1 LLVTTNKRCLTALI
15 VLVLSAVP
23 DIAAAADPENCLSCH
38 RYRGLARVEDDATI
52 RLYYVNPE
60 YYDKALGPHA
70 RLRCTDC
77 HESSEVS
84 VIPHTTVSP
93 VDCTRICH
101 LTPETKT
108 EIVFAHDRVADMLT
122 GSVHDE
128 AVLDASNEA
137 LGSPLAPG
145 QARCLLCHDEPTFRR
160 GSHTWAEQEAP
171 IARCNVCHGE
181 ELPIDTRYYYWHV
194 HARSRPARSRESLV
208 RVCALCHSN
217 PAILDQAQLPD
228 TTASYLASFHGK
240 AMLLGSTSTAA
251 CLDCHTGP
259 MQNVHMMESAE
270 QPGSPTNPQQL
281 ANTCRGPGCHPTAGH
296 AVGSAAVHLELAS
309 GGGIEYFIASMFIV
323 LIVFT
328 FGPSAL
334 LTALEMLQV
343 VVGRHDPEHHRRRA
357 LAERLMADV
366 QGRERLKRFTPHQRV
381 QHWILFAS
389 FTALVLTGFPLKFA
403 DHNWAEW
410 LVAQMGGLSIARL
423 IHRWAGMVL
432 IVGCCYHIVYVG
444 VHARRQR
451 RRTGKSWVDT
461 IADLPM
467 VMRGEDWRDLIH
479 LLGFLLFL
487 RRTRPKAGRFSLE
500 EKFEYFGVFWGIALL
515 GITGV
520 LMWANA
526 WTTRYLPGRVLT
538 VIYVVHTFEAFLALL
553 HVGIVHLISVIFAPS
568 VFPISPAMFT
578 GMTPPEEM
586 AEGHAAMLTEVSEA
600 LPGARA
606 GEANHG

>member
-1 LLVTTNKRCLTALI
+1 MLATINKRCVPALI
-15 VLVLSAVP
+15 VLGLLGVP
-23 DIAAAADPENCLSCH
+23 DAAVAADPENCLSCH
-38 RYRGLARVEDDATI
+38 RYRGLARVEDDGAI
-52 RLYYVNPE
+52 RLCYVNPE

-77 HESSEVS
+77 HEGSEVS
-84 VIPHTTVSP
+84 VVPHKTVSP
-93 VDCTRICH
+93 VDCTRVCH
-101 LTPETKT
+101 LAPETKT
-108 EIVFAHDRVADMLT
+108 EVVFAHDRVADMLT
-122 GSVHDE
+122 GSVHDQ

-137 LGSPLAPG
+137 LGSPLSPG
-145 QARCLLCHDEPTFRR
+145 QARCLLCHDEPTFQRR
-160 GSHTWAEQEAP
+160 SDTWAEQEAP

-194 HARSRPARSRESLV
+194 HARSRPARSSESLV

-217 PAILDQAQLPD
+217 PMILDNAELRD
-228 TTASYLASFHGK
+228 ATASYLASFHGK
-240 AMLLGSTSTAA
+240 GMLLGSAETAV

-259 MQNVHMMESAE
+259 MQNVHMIQSEE
-270 QPGSPTNPQQL
+270 QADSPTNAKQL
-281 ANTCRGPGCHPTAGH
+281 ANTCRSPRCHPTAGH

-334 LTALEMLQV
+334 LTALEMVQV

-381 QHWILFAS
+381 QHWILFTC
-389 FTALVLTGFPLKFA
+389 FTALVLTGYPIKFA
-403 DHNWAEW
+403 DHRWAEW
-410 LVAQMGGLSIARL
+410 VVAQMGGLSIARM
-423 IHRWAGMVL
+423 IHRWAGVVL

-444 VHARRQR
+444 VHTRCER
-451 RRTGKSWVDT
+451 RRTGKSWLRT

-467 VMRGEDWRDLIH
+467 VMRWDDWKDLIH

-515 GITGV
+515 GVTGV

-526 WTTRYLPGRVLT
+526 WTSRYLPGRVLT

-568 VFPISPAMFT
+568 VFPMSPAMFT
-578 GMTPPEEM
+578 GMTSPEEM
-586 AEGHAAMLTEVSEA
+586 AEGHAAMLTEVSET
-600 LPGARA
+600 LQPARVR
-606 GEANHG
+606 EADHG